1 MSQPREI
8 RLERLLGKLVL
19 DAAGWPVG
27 RIEEVLAQ
35 PDGDAYLLTHVV
47 IGPDSLLSQWLA
59 AAYQLPTLRALGLGR
74 RPSNRRLP
82 WTWLDLTD
90 PDQPRLHRSV
100 LDEAEASAGELPVNP
115 PAV

>member
-1 MSQPREI
+1 MSAPQEI

-35 PDGDAYLLTHVV
+35 PEGDAYLLTHVV
-47 IGPDSLLSQWLA
+47 IGPDSRLAQWLA
-59 AAYQLPTLRALGLGR
+59 AAHQLPTLRALGLSR
-74 RPSNRRLP
+74 RPSIRKVP

-90 PDQPRLHRSV
+90 PDKPRLHRAV
-100 LDEAEASAGELPVNP
+100 LGDQGGAAH
-115 PAV
+115 